1 MMMMMIVV
9 VGIGSM
15 KLERI
20 VDSDDGIILSFVI
33 VFQIE
38 K

>member
-1 MMMMMIVV
+1 MMMIVV